1 MLYRSSGRIFS
12 SMIRW
17 ICGTDTPAATAA
29 SLVVRRSIRASMG
42 ASIVLI
48 VNASGASETLFVLHR
63 APRNRW
69 IPETFGAVKGAVGG
83 AGRRPHLPLSFR
95 QLFGG
100 TTFALRRS
108 CGKSLGFRVKMKSAS
123 PSSAPRQNGS
133 SLGRAQ
139 QIFFLVLSHTQRI
152 MRQ

>member
-69 IPETFGAVKGAVGG
+69 IPETFGAVKGAVGVSV
-83 AGRRPHLPLSFR
+83 L
-95 QLFGG
+95 G
-100 TTFALRRS
+100 TCFTKQT
-108 CGKSLGFRVKMKSAS
+108 GDMVY
-123 PSSAPRQNGS
+123 
-133 SLGRAQ
+133 
-139 QIFFLVLSHTQRI
+139 T
-152 MRQ
+152 